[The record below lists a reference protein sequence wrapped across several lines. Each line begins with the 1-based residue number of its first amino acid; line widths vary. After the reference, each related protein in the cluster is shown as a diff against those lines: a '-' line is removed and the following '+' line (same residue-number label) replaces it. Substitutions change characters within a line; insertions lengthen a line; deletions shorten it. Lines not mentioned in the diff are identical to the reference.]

1 MMSFIHNENETRI
14 QSVSCV
20 NKLARWMV
28 AHDSIFYKYQA
39 KIFIMAT
46 QNWSLLFGFGVTD
59 KPCVK
64 LSQDYDVTVNFQF
77 QKLGSQL

>member
-1 MMSFIHNENETRI
+1 
-14 QSVSCV
+14 
-20 NKLARWMV
+20 
-28 AHDSIFYKYQA
+28 
-39 KIFIMAT
+39 MAT